1 MTSYTTIRLDMDS
14 MKMLEEIITKLQDD
28 NIGKLSKTATLKY
41 IIGCYHDSVCIS
53 PNQKEING
61 VIK

>member
-1 MTSYTTIRLDMDS
+1 MTSYTTIRLDTES
-14 MKMLEEIITKLQDD
+14 MKMLEEIIKKLQND

-41 IIGCYHDSVCIS
+41 IIGCYYNSVCIS
-53 PNQKEING
+53 KNQKEING